1 MGSVIPLK
9 KSANSAYLE
18 LKNLLGSKLEK
29 VEDLIEVKLESDVN
43 LIEKMSEHHLKS
55 GGKRLRALLTLGS
68 AKLSGYELGDRDIN
82 LASCVELIH
91 SATLL
96 HDDVIDE
103 SSLRRGVK
111 TTNSIWGNQSSI
123 LVGDYLLSRCFE
135 IMVDDGDLE
144 ILKLLSSTS
153 AKIAQGEV
161 LQLQHKG
168 EADLL
173 EDTYIDIINLKTA
186 SLFSA
191 ATKTGACLAKVNGK
205 EKKAPKLDKQN
216 TFINWSQSPEAINAK
231 IKGEKVKYQIELW
244 ARDNGIANTEN
255 KYDFPPPVD
264 NDLFFGNCLLVNYD
278 MENNTHKDISK
289 PEWKAIYEKL
299 FGGFEDLN
307 EEVVTGLGKALG
319 SEAIDR
325 GIENFIIGRD
335 GRLSS
340 PMIFDW
346 LCSGVLSTGCNVIDI
361 GLSLIHI

>member
-18 LKNLLGSKLEK
+18 LKNILSDKLEK
-29 VEDLIEVKLESDVN
+29 VEGLIELKLKSDVN
-43 LIEKMSEHHLKS
+43 LIEQMSDHHLQS

-68 AKLSGYELGDRDIN
+68 AKLSGYKLGERDIN
-82 LASCVELIH
+82 LAACVELIH
-91 SATLL
+91 AATLL

-103 SSLRRGVK
+103 SFLRRGVK

-186 SLFSA
+186 ALFSA
-191 ATKTGACLAKVNGK
+191 ATKTGACLSENNEK
-205 EKKAPKLDKQN
+205 EKKS
-216 TFINWSQSPEAINAK
+216 FR
-231 IKGEKVKYQIELW
+231 VLW
-244 ARDNGIANTEN
+244 
-255 KYDFPPPVD
+255 
-264 NDLFFGNCLLVNYD
+264 
-278 MENNTHKDISK
+278 
-289 PEWKAIYEKL
+289 
-299 FGGFEDLN
+299 
-307 EEVVTGLGKALG
+307 
-319 SEAIDR
+319 
-325 GIENFIIGRD
+325 
-335 GRLSS
+335 
-340 PMIFDW
+340 
-346 LCSGVLSTGCNVIDI
+346 
-361 GLSLIHI
+361 

>member
-18 LKNLLGSKLEK
+18 LKNLLSSKLDN
-29 VEDLIEVKLESDVN
+29 VEALIQQKLKSDVN
-43 LIEKMSEHHLKS
+43 LIEKMSNHHLSS

-68 AKLSGYELGDRDIN
+68 AKLTGYNENKRDIN
-82 LASCVELIH
+82 LAACVELIH

-103 SSLRRGVK
+103 SELRRGKK

-135 IMVDDGDLE
+135 MMVEDGDLE

-173 EDTYIDIINLKTA
+173 EETYIDIINLKTA

-191 ATKTGACLAKVNGK
+191 ATKTGACLSGSNQK
-205 EKKAPKLDKQN
+205 EKKALESYGRNLGLAFQIADDALDYY
-216 TFINWSQSPEAINAK
+216 AK
-231 IKGEKVKYQIELW
+231 
-244 ARDNGIANTEN
+244 
-255 KYDFPPPVD
+255 
-264 NDLFFGNCLLVNYD
+264 
-278 MENNTHKDISK
+278 
-289 PEWKAIYEKL
+289 EKL
-299 FGGFEDLN
+299 FGKEVGKDFFEGKVTLPLITVFQKGNEEEKNFLN
-307 EEVVTGLGKALG
+307 EIMKKKNRTEEDFKETLALIYKYKAV
-319 SEAIDR
+319 EATFKKAEYFVNVSFDA
-325 GIENFIIGRD
+325 
-335 GRLSS
+335 LA
-340 PMIFDW
+340 IFPDTEDKRI
-346 LCSGVLSTGCNVIDI
+346 LQNLTSF
-361 GLSLIHI
+361 SLNRSF

>member
-1 MGSVIPLK
+1 MGSVVPLK

-18 LKNLLGSKLEK
+18 LKNLVGAKLEE
-29 VEDLIEVKLESDVN
+29 VENLVQIKLKSDVS

-82 LASCVELIH
+82 LAACVELIH

-103 SSLRRGVK
+103 GSLRRGVK

-144 ILKLLSSTS
+144 VLKLLSSTS

-191 ATKTGACLAKVNGK
+191 ATKTGACLAKTNEK
-205 EKKAPKLDKQN
+205 EKKALESYGKNLGLAFQIADDALDYY
-216 TFINWSQSPEAINAK
+216 AK
-231 IKGEKVKYQIELW
+231 EK
-244 ARDNGIANTEN
+244 
-255 KYDFPPPVD
+255 
-264 NDLFFGNCLLVNYD
+264 FFGKEIGKDFYEGKVTLPLITIFQKGNKEEKEFLMEIMKKEKRTEEDFSETLALIFKYKAVETSLKKAEYFVNVSYD
-278 MENNTHKDISK
+278 AL
-289 PEWKAIYEKL
+289 AI
-299 FGGFEDLN
+299 FSDSEDKKILQNLTSFSLN
-307 EEVVTGLGKALG
+307 R
-319 SEAIDR
+319 S
-325 GIENFIIGRD
+325 F
-335 GRLSS
+335 
-340 PMIFDW
+340 
-346 LCSGVLSTGCNVIDI
+346 
-361 GLSLIHI
+361 